1 MLLFWSINAWFRDHP
16 AKQKDMIGVPSSWLF
31 LVLDCAFSL
40 LQSLLSS
47 LKSLDSQA
55 LRFEFSTDSL
65 TVLCNC
71 AYLQSK
77 ISKNGG
83 ITPLLSPLSMIIW
96 PESALSVPSPK
107 PSVSASYVIYRVYYK
122 SCSRVRP
129 IDSYSSMSQRKA
141 LPDCSYCT
149 HNHFSKTSDPLAWEV
164 PCKFTTWIVL

>member
-1 MLLFWSINAWFRDHP
+1 
-16 AKQKDMIGVPSSWLF
+16 MIGVPSSWLF

-55 LRFEFSTDSL
+55 LRFSTDSL

-83 ITPLLSPLSMIIW
+83 ITPLLSPLSMII
-96 PESALSVPSPK
+96 
-107 PSVSASYVIYRVYYK
+107 
-122 SCSRVRP
+122 
-129 IDSYSSMSQRKA
+129 
-141 LPDCSYCT
+141 
-149 HNHFSKTSDPLAWEV
+149 
-164 PCKFTTWIVL
+164 